1 MLIYSKMSK
10 VNIPK
15 SNIDPCFRYKR
26 DYIKIQ
32 ILNNNGGVTKLLN
45 IEAIASTL
53 NISVKDILSYFKKKL
68 NVTIIEKDLVIKKVE
83 TVNNLEELLEE
94 YIKNNVL
101 CPKCANPEF
110 TESIDK
116 KTKLKICKACGFSRD
131 S

>member
-1 MLIYSKMSK
+1 MSK

-26 DYIKIQ
+26 DEIKIQ

-45 IEAIASTL
+45 SEIIASTL

-68 NVTIIEKDLVIKKVE
+68 NVTIIEKDFIIKKVE
-83 TVNNLEELLEE
+83 TVNKLEEILEE
-94 YIKNNVL
+94 YIKLNIL

-110 TESIDK
+110 TQQNNK
-116 KTKLKICKACGFSRD
+116 KMCKACGNSRN
-131 S
+131 

>member
-1 MLIYSKMSK
+1 MSK

-15 SNIDPCFRYKR
+15 SNTDPCFRYKR
-26 DYIKIQ
+26 EEIKIQ

-45 IEAIASTL
+45 IELIAFTL

-83 TVNNLEELLEE
+83 TVMKLEELLEE

-101 CPKCANPEF
+101 CTQCANPEF
-110 TESIDK
+110 TEGMN
-116 KTKLKICKACGFSRD
+116 KTKVCKACGFSRNK
-131 S
+131 